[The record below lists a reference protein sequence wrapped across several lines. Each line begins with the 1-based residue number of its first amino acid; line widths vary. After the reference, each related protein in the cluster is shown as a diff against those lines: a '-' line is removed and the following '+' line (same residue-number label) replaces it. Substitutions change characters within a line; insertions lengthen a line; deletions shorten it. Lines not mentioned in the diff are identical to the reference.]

1 MPPQHRLRTALAVVL
16 GACLAAYFATRG
28 LPPPAPPPGV
38 ACASAAQCSAW
49 QACVGG
55 ACVDADVG
63 GALAAA
69 QAAARGLVAAVA
81 QAPCVFTAPIS
92 ADDLATFV
100 PCSFSSARVVS
111 ACAPF
116 FPPPAGGQPAGGL
129 PPVCFWVDVA
139 AAAGGRPPG
148 WSAGVA
154 AALESGAAAFARL
167 APSYAPAAGYFGAV
181 AAASPADPGLVAVAL
196 AGARVRGAAGDA
208 AAQAV
213 AEVAAAAWAGAP
225 PPSELE
231 PLDLAVAVDVQAM
244 QAWAAAVAAAEVAVA
259 STASDLLAAL
269 GAQ

>member
-1 MPPQHRLRTALAVVL
+1 MPPQQRLRTALAVVL

-49 QACVGG
+49 QACLGG
-55 ACVDADVG
+55 ACVDAGVG
-63 GALAAA
+63 AALAAA

-92 ADDLATFV
+92 ADDLISSS
-100 PCSFSSARVVS
+100 PCSYSSARAVS
-111 ACAPF
+111 ACAPL
-116 FPPPAGGQPAGGL
+116 FPPPAPGEPAGGL
-129 PPVCFWVDVA
+129 PPACFWVDVA
-139 AAAGGRPPG
+139 AVAGARPSW

-154 AALESGAAAFARL
+154 AALEGGAATFAKL

-196 AGARVRGAAGDA
+196 AGARVRGVASAA

-213 AEVAAAAWAGAP
+213 AEVAAAAQAGAP
-225 PPSELE
+225 PPPLE
-231 PLDLAVAVDVQAM
+231 PLDLAVAIDVQAM
-244 QAWAAAVAAAEVAVA
+244 QAWAAAVAAAEVLVA

-269 GAQ
+269 GAL